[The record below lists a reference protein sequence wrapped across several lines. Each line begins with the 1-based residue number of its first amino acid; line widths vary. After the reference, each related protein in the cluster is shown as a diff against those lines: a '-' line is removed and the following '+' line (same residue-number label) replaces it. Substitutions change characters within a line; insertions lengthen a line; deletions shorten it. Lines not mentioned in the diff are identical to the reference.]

1 MKNIG
6 VGANMKCETCNED
19 LEEFGSIYCIE
30 DNKKIKKSFGIC
42 TKHIPYTSIKLIKK
56 EEGV

>member
-1 MKNIG
+1 
-6 VGANMKCETCNED
+6 MKCETCNED

-30 DNKKIKKSFGIC
+30 DNKKIKKTFGIC